1 MKKPEEVYSL
11 RKKAKQYF
19 QRSLGI
25 FFLILLI
32 TLLVTVI
39 TARNIAKGYL
49 ESSIKQVAENVDAY
63 LNQIERAA
71 FTISSNN
78 SFLSYYS
85 LTDPHQEIQ
94 TVSSMFEAANN
105 LSTYVPDFVDI
116 SVVSRQ
122 GTANSYYS
130 GYSYSVLEE
139 LRSHQIFDTDNSSRG
154 FIFLSDTPES
164 SEYFIY
170 YFPIQDFVA
179 NPSLESQKTA
189 TAFFLLGKNT
199 LRDYLNAGPSDYAYY
214 QLEFDGN
221 VVCTQTDKPAPAQ
234 GLSATAQLS
243 SNAFQLSGMLR
254 ASIFNASS
262 FVLYSIILLLFLVFI
277 SLYILKFDRFIT
289 QFVSVPITNLLKQ
302 LNSLDSIACS
312 DTLQQTSVEEFNQIV
327 YTTNNMLKALQESS
341 RQIITSQNHL
351 YEVELREKENEL
363 YALQSQLN
371 PHFLY
376 NTLECIRGLATI
388 GQTDDIKTIVQHLSA
403 FYRYSSSPA
412 PFVTIMD
419 EVELVCKYL
428 QIYQLRTGGTPTYN
442 VDIDDELLDCD
453 TVRMILQPIVE
464 NCIKHGF
471 INSSVPP
478 HIQLLG
484 SRDKNGQILL
494 RVVDNGSGMSY
505 QQLTTLREQLEYS
518 FNESLMR
525 GNKHLGLYNINRRIK
540 LLLGSEYGLSVFSN
554 PNGTEV
560 DILLPYIHN

>member
-1 MKKPEEVYSL
+1 MKDTQGIYSL
-11 RKKAKQYF
+11 RRKAKQYF
-19 QRSLGI
+19 RRSLGLFI
-25 FFLILLI
+25 AILII

-39 TARNIAKGYL
+39 TARNISKGYL
-49 ESSIKQVAENVDAY
+49 ESSIKQVAENVDSY

-71 FTISSNN
+71 FTISSNTA
-78 SFLSYYS
+78 FLDYYS
-85 LTDPHQEIQ
+85 LTDPQQEIP
-94 TVSSMFEAANN
+94 TISSMFEAANN
-105 LSTYVPDFVDI
+105 LSTYVSDFVDVA
-116 SVVSRQ
+116 VVSSS

-130 GYSYSVLEE
+130 GYSYTVLEE
-139 LRSHQIFDTDNSSRG
+139 LQSHRLFDANDSSRG

-164 SEYFIY
+164 AEYFVY
-170 YFPIQDFVA
+170 YFPIQDFVVD
-179 NPSLESQKTA
+179 PSLESEKTA
-189 TAFFLLGKNT
+189 TAFFLLGKKT
-199 LRDYLNAGPSDYAYY
+199 LRDYLNASPSDYVYY
-214 QLEFDGN
+214 QLKFDGD
-221 VVCTQTDKPAPAQ
+221 VVCTQTDNTAPTH
-234 GLSATAQLS
+234 GLSAAAQLS
-243 SNAFQLSGMLR
+243 SRSFQLRGILR
-254 ASIFNASS
+254 ASIFNTSS
-262 FVLYSIILLLFLVFI
+262 FILYAVILLIFLIFI
-277 SLYILKFDRFIT
+277 AFYMVRFDRFIT
-289 QFVSVPITNLLKQ
+289 RFISAPITDLLGQ
-302 LNSLDSIACS
+302 LSRLDSIACS
-312 DTLQQTSVEEFNQIV
+312 DTLQLTEVEEFNQIV
-327 YTTNNMLKALQESS
+327 YTTNQMLKALQESS
-341 RQIITSQNHL
+341 RQIITSQNNL

-388 GQTDDIKTIVQHLSA
+388 GRTDDIKTIVQHLSS
-403 FYRYSSSPA
+403 FYRYSASPE

-419 EVELVCKYL
+419 EIELVCKYL
-428 QIYQLRTGGTPTYN
+428 QIYQLRTGGIPTYN
-442 VDIDDELLDCD
+442 VDIDDNLLDCD

-471 INSSVPP
+471 SNSSAPP

-484 SRDKNGQILL
+484 SRDKKGRILL

-560 DILLPYIHN
+560 DLLLPFIHD